1 MSLEQQKHEEMPRS
15 VSYPEKTFIELEGE
29 GWEEAF
35 SFHSRV
41 TKQWNMAVEVARNL
55 LKENEDWDI
64 AIVNDN
70 TKEGRQ
76 DSVKYLYKK
85 KKTK

>member
-1 MSLEQQKHEEMPRS
+1 
-15 VSYPEKTFIELEGE
+15 
-29 GWEEAF
+29 
-35 SFHSRV
+35 
-41 TKQWNMAVEVARNL
+41 MAVEVARNL